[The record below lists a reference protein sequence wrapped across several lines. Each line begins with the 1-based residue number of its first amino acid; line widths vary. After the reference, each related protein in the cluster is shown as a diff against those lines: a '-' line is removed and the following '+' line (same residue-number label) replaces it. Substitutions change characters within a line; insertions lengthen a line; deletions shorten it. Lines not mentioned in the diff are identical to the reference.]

1 MALKYK
7 DKISLHH
14 DNAVYARRQ
23 EILQIL
29 EQSKELV
36 FNLDSM
42 VQLNALKT
50 RCEKIAKPRKG
61 PSYDREREK
70 ARYRTRS
77 EHVTRQLREKR
88 QKIRQIGIPAEGGTV
103 PEKVV
108 CIFGENKK

>member
-36 FNLDSM
+36 FNLDNM

-70 ARYRTRS
+70 ARYRTKR
-77 EHVTRQLREKR
+77 EHITKQLREKR
-88 QKIRQIGIPAEGGTV
+88 QKIREMGIPPGGGTI

-108 CIFGENKK
+108 CNFAENKN